1 MADPLQ
7 PHPFVDALHNKIK
20 EVDNLNNQV
29 VERRIAIIKQVFS
42 MLLTPEGRLF
52 IRNNTRFR
60 NVLIG
65 KIYEFGADPRAINDI
80 QFLGLSENLIMVI
93 SEEQRLLNL

>member
-1 MADPLQ
+1 MADLQ
-7 PHPFVDALHNKIK
+7 PFMTSFHNKMN
-20 EVDNLNNQV
+20 EMGNLNNQAI
-29 VERRIAIIKQVFS
+29 ERRLAILKQVFS

-65 KIYEFGADPRAINDI
+65 KIYEFEAHPEANNDI
-80 QFLGLSENLIMVI
+80 QFLGISENLKAVI
-93 SEEQRLLNL
+93 AEEQRLLNL

>member
-1 MADPLQ
+1 MADLQ
-7 PHPFVDALHNKIK
+7 PFMNSFHNKMN
-20 EVDNLNNQV
+20 EMGNLNNQAI
-29 VERRIAIIKQVFS
+29 ERRLAILKQVFS

-65 KIYEFGADPRAINDI
+65 KIYEFEAHPEANNDI
-80 QFLGLSENLIMVI
+80 QFLGISPNLKAVI
-93 SEEQRLLNL
+93 AEEQRLLNL

>member
-1 MADPLQ
+1 MANPLQ
-7 PHPFVDALHNKIK
+7 PFMTLFNNKMS
-20 EVDNLNNQV
+20 EMGNLNNQAI
-29 VERRIAIIKQVFS
+29 ERRLAILKQVFS

-65 KIYEFGADPRAINDI
+65 KIYEFEGHPLANNDI
-80 QFLGLSENLIMVI
+80 QFLGISENLKAVI
-93 SEEQRLLNL
+93 AEEQRLLNL